1 MSVRN
6 DDNIIKSLVILAVC
20 IVAML
25 MVCTECALLP
35 QYGWLW
41 LILLL
46 ILAISDTRH
55 ARNAIPYASRPAT
68 ATCTWD
74 SAYRSSP

>member
-25 MVCTECALLP
+25 MVCTECALQP

-46 ILAISDTRH
+46 ILAIAAVFSVVMG
-55 ARNAIPYASRPAT
+55 IK
-68 ATCTWD
+68 TWLD
-74 SAYRSSP
+74 EHGRK

>member
-25 MVCTECALLP
+25 MVCTECALLS

-46 ILAISDTRH
+46 ILAIAAVFSVVMG
-55 ARNAIPYASRPAT
+55 IK
-68 ATCTWD
+68 TWLD
-74 SAYRSSP
+74 EHGRK

>member
-25 MVCTECALLP
+25 MVCTECALRP

-46 ILAISDTRH
+46 ILAIAAVFSVVMG
-55 ARNAIPYASRPAT
+55 IK
-68 ATCTWD
+68 TWLD
-74 SAYRSSP
+74 EHGRK

>member
-46 ILAISDTRH
+46 ILAIAAVFSVVMG
-55 ARNAIPYASRPAT
+55 IK
-68 ATCTWD
+68 TCLD
-74 SAYRSSP
+74 EHGRK

>member
-6 DDNIIKSLVILAVC
+6 DDNIIKTLVILAVC
-20 IVAML
+20 IVAKL
-25 MVCTECALLP
+25 MVSTESALQP

-46 ILAISDTRH
+46 ILAIAAGFSVVMGFK
-55 ARNAIPYASRPAT
+55 
-68 ATCTWD
+68 TWLD
-74 SAYRSSP
+74 EHGRK

>member
-6 DDNIIKSLVILAVC
+6 DDNIIKPLVILAVC

-41 LILLL
+41 LIL
-46 ILAISDTRH
+46 AIAAVFSVVMG
-55 ARNAIPYASRPAT
+55 IK
-68 ATCTWD
+68 TWLD
-74 SAYRSSP
+74 EHGRK

>member
-1 MSVRN
+1 MNVRN
-6 DDNIIKSLVILAVC
+6 DEKIIKPLLILAVC

-46 ILAISDTRH
+46 ILAIAAVFSVVMGVK
-55 ARNAIPYASRPAT
+55 
-68 ATCTWD
+68 TWLD
-74 SAYRSSP
+74 EHGRK

>member
-41 LILLL
+41 LILQ
-46 ILAISDTRH
+46 IGRAH
-55 ARNAIPYASRPAT
+55 V
-68 ATCTWD
+68 
-74 SAYRSSP
+74 

>member
-46 ILAISDTRH
+46 ILDICMLEVKNPLL
-55 ARNAIPYASRPAT
+55 RNVKFFIH
-68 ATCTWD
+68 
-74 SAYRSSP
+74 

>member
-41 LILLL
+41 LIM
-46 ILAISDTRH
+46 S
-55 ARNAIPYASRPAT
+55 
-68 ATCTWD
+68 
-74 SAYRSSP
+74 SAEKKVIEPV